1 MKHIPTIMVGLTS
14 YALFLLASCYGI
26 SFTLGGLL
34 PDPVA
39 APHLTGLTAT
49 LVDVALIM
57 AFGVQHSVMAR
68 AGWKQMWTRIIP
80 PTLERSLYVLI
91 ASCILLAIFW
101 CWQPIPTSIWQINAP
116 LARILV
122 YGVCLAGWGIVVLST
137 FQIDHFELFGLK
149 QIWRSI
155 RRQPQLSPEF
165 RLPLLYRFVRHPMM
179 GGFLVAFWAT
189 PTMTVDRLI
198 FAAAMSAYILLG
210 VSFEERSLRREF
222 GPVYTAYQADVPRLI
237 PFLRIPRILSGFTRT
252 KPGHTR
258 SGSAIGD

>member
-1 MKHIPTIMVGLTS
+1 MKHIPTILVGLIG

-26 SFTLGGLL
+26 SFTMGGLL

-39 APHLTGLTAT
+39 APHLTGPAAMLF
-49 LVDVALIM
+49 DIALIM

-68 AGWKQMWTRIIP
+68 AGWKKMWTRFIP

-91 ASCILLAIFW
+91 ASCVLLAMFW
-101 CWQPIPTSIWQINAP
+101 YWQPIPTSIWQINAP

-122 YGVCLAGWGIVVLST
+122 YGVCLAGWVIVVLST

-165 RLPLLYRFVRHPMM
+165 RLPFLYRFVRHPMM

-189 PTMTVDRLI
+189 PTMTVGQLI
-198 FAAAMSAYILLG
+198 FATAMSVYILIG
-210 VSFEERSLRREF
+210 VSFEERSLQQEF
-222 GPVYTAYQADVPRLI
+222 GPMYAAYQAKVPRLI
-237 PFLRIPRILSGFTRT
+237 PFLRIPRVLGGFSRAE
-252 KPGHTR
+252 PEHTQ
-258 SGSAIGD
+258 SNSAMSD